1 MPGTAANVKF
11 AKTVA
16 IVIDAV
22 KHATGVQDDGSK
34 AVTLSKLSAINAADD
49 VLARFYTAHT
59 YDNLGDLAQHV
70 IHFHNHLR
78 HYYDQLR
85 RLLDERSSNSGH
97 AAPINGDARWWKLPN
112 SLYASDLRF
121 FDSAHGLRNVP
132 LRKKRRARLCEATTT
147 PSELE
152 TVITTEWNPNAF
164 QRATQA
170 LNGIHQLLQSAS
182 WDFVRRFAADVH
194 KDDLDLLRTRLPTLK
209 VLGISRI
216 HMTTLNKPFFDGM
229 DLTNEA
235 QTYTASLL
243 ITGLTYPDT
252 TCE

>member
-1 MPGTAANVKF
+1 MCTRTAHMPGTAANVKF

-34 AVTLSKLSAINAADD
+34 AVILSKLSAINAAYDA
-49 VLARFYTAHT
+49 LARFYTAH
-59 YDNLGDLAQHV
+59 DNLGDLAQHV

-78 HYYDQLR
+78 PCYDKLR

-97 AAPINGDARWWKLPN
+97 AAPINGEARWWKLPN

-152 TVITTEWNPNAF
+152 NVITTGVESKCVSTSNPSSQWHPSAAPKCF
-164 QRATQA
+164 MGLCETFCSRCAQR
-170 LNGIHQLLQSAS
+170 
-182 WDFVRRFAADVH
+182 
-194 KDDLDLLRTRLPTLK
+194 
-209 VLGISRI
+209 
-216 HMTTLNKPFFDGM
+216 
-229 DLTNEA
+229 
-235 QTYTASLL
+235 
-243 ITGLTYPDT
+243 
-252 TCE
+252 

>member
-1 MPGTAANVKF
+1 M
-11 AKTVA
+11 
-16 IVIDAV
+16 
-22 KHATGVQDDGSK
+22 
-34 AVTLSKLSAINAADD
+34 
-49 VLARFYTAHT
+49 
-59 YDNLGDLAQHV
+59 
-70 IHFHNHLR
+70 
-78 HYYDQLR
+78 
-85 RLLDERSSNSGH
+85 
-97 AAPINGDARWWKLPN
+97 
-112 SLYASDLRF
+112 
-121 FDSAHGLRNVP
+121 P

-152 TVITTEWNPNAF
+152 NVITTEWNPNAF

-194 KDDLDLLRTRLPTLK
+194 KDDLDLLRTRLPTVK
-209 VLGISRI
+209 VLDTSRI
-216 HMTTLNKPFFDGM
+216 HVTTLNKPFFEGM